1 MTSLGF
7 FYTCYNERKAVEY
20 SIKKLR
26 ESYPDNPIYLVSDGG
41 IDFSYLEKED
51 ENITTSLEEDTISAT
66 KNITGDLITGNFR
79 EEENQKAIKKGAWAT
94 LNRLEKAID
103 YCKTDYILMLD
114 PDALV
119 RGKLTIPKS
128 AKLLGSRINQGLF
141 FGFKDVL
148 SSIRGAKVIDCWGAT
163 PGIFEVKT
171 FLKGLSVLKS
181 NPEII
186 DNLSMEYYAMYAHDL
201 LLPTLFALVGEE
213 ETFNPEI
220 IECSRDPEWKSKS
233 NPLVHQFREY
243 YE

>member
-1 MTSLGF
+1 MTRLGF
-7 FYTCYNERKAVEY
+7 FYTCYNEKRAVEY

-41 IDFSYLEKED
+41 IDFSYLE
-51 ENITTSLEEDTISAT
+51 ENDKNIITSLEDDTISAT
-66 KNITGDLITGNFR
+66 KNITGDLYTGNFR
-79 EEENQKAIKKGAWAT
+79 EEENQKAIKDGAWAT

-128 AKLLGSRINQGLF
+128 AKLLGSRINKGLF
-141 FGFKDVL
+141 SGFKDVL
-148 SSIRGAKVIDCWGAT
+148 SSIDGAKVIDCWGAT

-171 FLKGLSVLKS
+171 FLKALSVLKC
-181 NPEII
+181 NPDII
-186 DNLSMEYYAMYAHDL
+186 DRLSMEYYAMYAHDL

-213 ETFNPEI
+213 EVFNPEI
-220 IECSRDPEWKSKS
+220 IECSRDPEWKSKT